1 MPYEPPSEG
10 TTPNPED
17 SIFAGIEQIFHDVI
31 AKLQREDPTA
41 IPAMLGCYP
50 IINYSVRND
59 RLGHYAELYAH
70 ASDAPSN
77 SVLYYFAVGTDGI
90 PFLDE
95 LVSDLENEGLGQIVY
110 TRDGEKIINFQG
122 RDVKLICF
130 RKP

>member
-10 TTPNPED
+10 TTPDPED
-17 SIFAGIEQIFHDVI
+17 SIFAGLERTFRDSV

-41 IPAMLGCYP
+41 IPNMLAFYP
-50 IINYSVRND
+50 IINDYVMND

-70 ASDAPSN
+70 AFDEASN

-95 LVSDLENEGLGQIVY
+95 LVSDLENQGLGQIVS
-110 TRDGEKIINFQG
+110 TREGENIINFQG
-122 RDVKLICF
+122 RDVKLVGIQ
-130 RKP
+130 KP